1 MIICRDALRASVF
14 FHSFLRFVES
24 ERAPSA
30 QNIDFRMVM
39 VVKKMIGYAVGAN
52 NYSPIQNVTS
62 V

>member
-24 ERAPSA
+24 ERAPTA

-39 VVKKMIGYAVGAN
+39 VMKKMIVYAVGAN
-52 NYSPIQNVTS
+52 DYSPLQILTS